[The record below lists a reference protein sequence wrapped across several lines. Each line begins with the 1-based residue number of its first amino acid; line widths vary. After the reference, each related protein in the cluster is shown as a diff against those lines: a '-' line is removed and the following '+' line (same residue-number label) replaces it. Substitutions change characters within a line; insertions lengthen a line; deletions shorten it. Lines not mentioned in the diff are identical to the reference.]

1 MSYGGNMSS
10 QSSMSIPSAKAPP
23 VDLMS
28 VGVIPSN
35 PTMDVESVIIRPI
48 VNTDTFVRFQ
58 LDQRGFLSS
67 QSRIQFQLQGV
78 AGKKA
83 FLPVGVGIMS
93 LIRRAVLRGNNGA
106 VVLQEIDDFN
116 HYQSY
121 ESTFLDSEHLVEKEQ
136 FLTSRGLAHEVF
148 YDDTATNVTTTNSQ
162 GEGIMIQ
169 DGLATENDGAVLR
182 KPLAQY
188 LRQDPIFSV
197 SLADLFPIFRTT
209 QLPTYAMQNLVIE
222 LTFEPSGSTAET
234 RGRNVIRSGDTTN
247 QNYPL
252 DVAQTKMMADYLHY
266 QPDEISAWE
275 GSGALKG
282 GKKIISY
289 VDYRLTKTSYTHDK
303 AVNLIRNLGGA
314 NRQINKIICGMCNDN
329 DGETDLLNKYNAQW
343 VSAGGSVEL
352 NVKYNDKFLFAG
364 GDVDNN
370 GRHYHNVTRTEGL
383 PMQVTKE
390 EYCNE
395 ITSLSTKSFEGYQ
408 LNQQLAGQLG
418 WLAVALNRGEKVNQ
432 RGIEIFLKYKTLGDL
447 GAGKSYTLRA
457 WIECVRIA
465 EIDVTGGTGQTQ
477 VYWA

>member
-1 MSYGGNMSS
+1 MSYGGNMSNS
-10 QSSMSIPSAKAPP
+10 NSMAVPNAKAPP

-48 VNTDTFVRFQ
+48 VNTNTFCRFQ

-67 QSRIQFQLQGV
+67 QSRIQFQLKGV
-78 AGKKA
+78 SGKHS
-83 FLPVGVGIMS
+83 FLPLNVGIMS

-121 ESTFLDSEHLVEKEQ
+121 ESCFLDTEHLVEKEQ
-136 FLTSRGLAHEVF
+136 FLTSRTLGHEVE
-148 YDDTATNVTTTNSQ
+148 YDDTTANVTTTNSK
-162 GEGIMIQ
+162 GEGIMVQ
-169 DGLATENDGAVLR
+169 DGLCMENQGVVLR
-182 KPLAQY
+182 KPLSQY

-197 SLADLFPIFRTT
+197 SLADLFPIFRTH

-234 RGRNVIRSGDTTN
+234 RGRNCIRSGDTAN
-247 QNYPL
+247 QNYEL

-266 QPDEISAWE
+266 QPDEISRWE
-275 GSGALKG
+275 GSDALKG

-303 AVNLIRNLGGA
+303 ATNIIRNLGGA

-329 DGETDLLNKYNAQW
+329 DGEDTLVNKYNAQW
-343 VSAGGSVEL
+343 VGTGNTIEL

-364 GDVDNN
+364 GDVTNN
-370 GRHYHNVTRTEGL
+370 ARHYHNVTRTEGL
-383 PMQVTKE
+383 PLQVTKE

-395 ITSLSTKSFEGYQ
+395 VTSLSTNSFEGHQ
-408 LNQQLAGQLG
+408 VNTLLAGKMG
-418 WLAVALNRGEKVNQ
+418 WLAVALNRGEKINQ
-432 RGIEIFLKYKTLGDL
+432 RGIEVFLKYKTLTDL

-465 EIDVTGGTGQTQ
+465 EIDVTGGTGDTQ